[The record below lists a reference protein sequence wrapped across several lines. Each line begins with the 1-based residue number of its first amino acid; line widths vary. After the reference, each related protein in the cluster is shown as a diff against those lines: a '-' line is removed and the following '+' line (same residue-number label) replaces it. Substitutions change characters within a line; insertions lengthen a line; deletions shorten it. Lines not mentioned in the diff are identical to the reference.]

1 MADGE
6 SAVTLIRTR
15 AAEGIQCRL
24 MQLGAGIG
32 EAAEDHLRQ
41 CGRGRERIDDGPE
54 RDAGRAFSG
63 EAIDAR

>member
-32 EAAEDHLRQ
+32 EAAEDHLRH
-41 CGRGRERIDDGPE
+41 CGRSRERINDGLDC
-54 RDAGRAFSG
+54 DAGRAFGG